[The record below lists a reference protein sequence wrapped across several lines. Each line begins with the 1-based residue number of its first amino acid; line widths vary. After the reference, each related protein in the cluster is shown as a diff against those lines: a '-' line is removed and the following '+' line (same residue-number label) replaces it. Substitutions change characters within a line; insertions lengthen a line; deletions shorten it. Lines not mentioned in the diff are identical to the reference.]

1 MPPMSILAVAGMA
14 LALSASAGLA
24 QAPVSPPPASAPMA
38 EGTAIE
44 ELLSYLRDQNS
55 TGFVVLRGGETLIEQ
70 TWPAPQNS
78 VFVNFVHG
86 TSAAGQLLEDVA
98 SQQKSFVAVL
108 VGIAVDRGLIDVTR
122 PVSAY
127 LGPGWSR
134 ASPEQEAAIRVVDV
148 LTMSSGLNERFEYA
162 APVGTRFFYN
172 TPVYAVTKQILARAS
187 GKTLDEIT
195 RQWLTAPLG
204 MRDTSWRQRPA
215 ALGDVGNPTGLVTT
229 SRDTAMFGRMI
240 LAGGVAPNGR
250 RIISARSLRAML
262 DRSSANPSYGR
273 LWWLN
278 GAASSVRADG
288 QPRPGP
294 LIPSAPSDLVGAFG
308 FLDRRLYV
316 VPSLNLVVVRT
327 GAAGSDSAF
336 DEHLWQ
342 RLMRVLDQSRP
353 VSATP

>member
-1 MPPMSILAVAGMA
+1 MSIPAIVGMA

-24 QAPVSPPPASAPMA
+24 QAPASPPRASAP
-38 EGTAIE
+38 TAGHAA
-44 ELLSYLRDQNS
+44 ELLAYLRDQNS
-55 TGFVVLRGGETLIEQ
+55 TGFIVLRGGETLIEQ
-70 TWPAPQNS
+70 TWPAPQS
-78 VFVNFVHG
+78 PVFAAFLHG
-86 TSAAGQLLEDVA
+86 TSANGQLLEDVA
-98 SQQKSFVAVL
+98 SQQKSFVSVL
-108 VGIAVDRGLIDVTR
+108 VGIAVDRGLIDVAR

-172 TPVYAVTKQILARAS
+172 TPVYAVTKSILARAS
-187 GKTLDEIT
+187 GRTLAEVT
-195 RQWLTAPLG
+195 REWLAEPLG

-229 SRDTAMFGRMI
+229 PRDSATFGQMI
-240 LAGGVAPNGR
+240 LAGGVAANGR

-294 LIPSAPSDLVGAFG
+294 LIPSAPADLVGAFG

-327 GAAGSDSAF
+327 GAAVSDSAF

-342 RLMRVLDQSRP
+342 MLMRVLGQDRSG
-353 VSATP
+353 SATR

>member
-1 MPPMSILAVAGMA
+1 MSIPVLASVA
-14 LALSASAGLA
+14 LALSASACMA
-24 QAPVSPPPASAPMA
+24 QPPVSPPRAPAATA
-38 EGTAIE
+38 ERT
-44 ELLSYLRDQNS
+44 ELLAYLRDQNS
-55 TGFVVLRGGETLIEQ
+55 TGFIVLRGGETLIER
-70 TWPAPQNS
+70 TWPAPQS
-78 VFVNFVHG
+78 PVFANFVHG
-86 TSAAGQLLEDVA
+86 TSANGQLLEDVA

-108 VGIAVDRGLIDVTR
+108 VGIAVDRGLIDTDR

-134 ASPEQEAAIRVVDV
+134 ATPEQEAAIRVVDV

-172 TPVYAVTKQILARAS
+172 TPVYAVTKAILAQAS

-195 RQWLTAPLG
+195 RSWLTEPLG

-229 SRDTAMFGRMI
+229 PRDSALFGRMI
-240 LAGGVAPNGR
+240 LAGGVAPDGR
-250 RIISARSLRAML
+250 RIISQESLRAML
-262 DRSSANPSYGR
+262 APSPVNPSYGR

-278 GAASSVRADG
+278 GATSSVRADG
-288 QPRPGP
+288 QPRSGP
-294 LIPSAPSDLVGAFG
+294 LIPSAPADLVGAFG

-316 VPSLNLVVVRT
+316 VPSLNMVVVRT
-327 GAAGSDSAF
+327 GAAVSDRAF

-342 RLMRVLDQSRP
+342 RLMRVLGQGRASP
-353 VSATP
+353 ATP